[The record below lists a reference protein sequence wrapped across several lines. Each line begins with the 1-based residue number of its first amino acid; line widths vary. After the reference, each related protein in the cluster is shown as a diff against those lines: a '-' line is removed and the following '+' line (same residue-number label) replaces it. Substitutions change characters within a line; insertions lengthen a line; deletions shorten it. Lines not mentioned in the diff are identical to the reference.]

1 MNFIKIR
8 DVTDFVRNGAS
19 IKQPKQC
26 STGIPITRIET
37 VSNSVF
43 NWDKLGFADI
53 TDDKYKDYY
62 LKDKDV
68 LLSHINSAKF
78 LGRSVL
84 FEAKDNNPI
93 IHGMNLLCLRFM
105 QSKYCPKFFVWYSN
119 SRIAKNYFE
128 ENTKKAVNQAS
139 ITSTAIKEMPIPDLS
154 LPEQQKIAAHL
165 DSIQSA
171 IDNKKQQLQQLDEL
185 VKSKFVEMFG
195 DPITNSKNFPTK
207 KVIDVV
213 TLQRGYDLP
222 IQDRDSTGSIP
233 VYGSNGQLGTHSIS
247 KIDKGIV
254 TGRSG
259 TIGEVHLCNEPF
271 WPLNTTLFS
280 NNTHGNNLIY
290 LKYLLDFFDLKRFK
304 SGVGVPTLNRNEFH
318 DEQIIDVD
326 FELQNDFAAY
336 VQKIDSAKSIIKTQ
350 LNDLNELL
358 ESKMDFYFGE

>member
-1 MNFIKIR
+1 MKKQLKEIITQIRGVSYKPTDIKSEI
-8 DVTDFVRNGAS
+8 D
-19 IKQPKQC
+19 
-26 STGIPITRIET
+26 GIPILRANNIQ
-37 VSNSVF
+37 
-43 NWDKLGFADI
+43 
-53 TDDKYKDYY
+53 DDGINLDELVYIDSKKVHEEQY
-62 LKDKDV
+62 LKKGDIVICASSGSK
-68 LLSHINSAKF
+68 
-78 LGRSVL
+78 
-84 FEAKDNNPI
+84 
-93 IHGMNLLCLRFM
+93 NLVGKAATYNKNEKASFGAFCKVVRVNESENLCKEFVQQYF
-105 QSKYCPKFFVWYSN
+105 QSKLYRNAIS
-119 SRIAKNYFE
+119 E
-128 ENTKKAVNQAS
+128 LS
-139 ITSTAIKEMPIPDLS
+139 IGANINNIKTEHIDALEINVPS
-154 LPEQQKIAAHL
+154 FPEQQKIAAHL

-171 IDNKKQQLQQLDEL
+171 IDNKKQQLAQLDEL

-195 DPITNSKNFPTK
+195 DPITNNKNFPTK

-233 VYGSNGQLGTHSIS
+233 VYGSNGKLGTHSIS

-318 DEQIIDVD
+318 DEQIIDVPI
-326 FELQNDFAAY
+326 ELQNTFAEY

>member
-128 ENTKKAVNQAS
+128 ENTKMIKA
-139 ITSTAIKEMPIPDLS
+139 
-154 LPEQQKIAAHL
+154 
-165 DSIQSA
+165 
-171 IDNKKQQLQQLDEL
+171 
-185 VKSKFVEMFG
+185 
-195 DPITNSKNFPTK
+195 
-207 KVIDVV
+207 
-213 TLQRGYDLP
+213 
-222 IQDRDSTGSIP
+222 
-233 VYGSNGQLGTHSIS
+233 
-247 KIDKGIV
+247 
-254 TGRSG
+254 
-259 TIGEVHLCNEPF
+259 
-271 WPLNTTLFS
+271 
-280 NNTHGNNLIY
+280 
-290 LKYLLDFFDLKRFK
+290 
-304 SGVGVPTLNRNEFH
+304 
-318 DEQIIDVD
+318 
-326 FELQNDFAAY
+326 
-336 VQKIDSAKSIIKTQ
+336 
-350 LNDLNELL
+350 
-358 ESKMDFYFGE
+358 

>member
-1 MNFIKIR
+1 MKKFEEILIDQTKTATKIPQSDYLENGKYR
-8 DVTDFVRNGAS
+8 IFDQGKEYSVGFSNDENGVVTDFPYIIFGDHTRVVKFVNEPCFIGAD
-19 IKQPKQC
+19 
-26 STGIPITRIET
+26 G
-37 VSNSVF
+37 V
-43 NWDKLGFADI
+43 KLL
-53 TDDKYKDYY
+53 KVVNKDF
-62 LKDKDV
+62 D
-68 LLSHINSAKF
+68 
-78 LGRSVL
+78 
-84 FEAKDNNPI
+84 
-93 IHGMNLLCLRFM
+93 
-105 QSKYCPKFFVWYSN
+105 SKYIYYNILAKPIESQGYARHFKFV
-119 SRIAKNYFE
+119 
-128 ENTKKAVNQAS
+128 
-139 ITSTAIKEMPIPDLS
+139 KEIMFTEKSLS
-154 LPEQQKIAAHL
+154 EQQKIAAHL

-171 IDNKKQQLQQLDEL
+171 IDNKKQQFQQLDEL

-326 FELQNDFAAY
+326 FELQTTFAEY

-350 LNDLNELL
+350 LADLQELL
-358 ESKMDFYFGE
+358 DSKMDEYFGE

>member
-1 MNFIKIR
+1 MKK
-8 DVTDFVRNGAS
+8 A
-19 IKQPKQC
+19 
-26 STGIPITRIET
+26 
-37 VSNSVF
+37 
-43 NWDKLGFADI
+43 
-53 TDDKYKDYY
+53 
-62 LKDKDV
+62 LKDLLDYEQPTKYIVSTENYSDDFKTPV
-68 LLSHINSAKF
+68 LTAGKSFILGYTDEISGIFSGTKEPVIIFDDFTRDTKYVDFDFKVKSSAMKI
-78 LGRSVL
+78 LHKKNAEDS
-84 FEAKDNNPI
+84 
-93 IHGMNLLCLRFM
+93 LRFFHYAI
-105 QSKYCPKFFVWYSN
+105 QNIDYKPFNHKRLWISDFSN
-119 SRIAKNYFE
+119 FE
-128 ENTKKAVNQAS
+128 IDYKSPE
-139 ITSTAIKEMPIPDLS
+139 
-154 LPEQQKIAAHL
+154 EQQKIAAHL

-171 IDNKKQQLQQLDEL
+171 IDNKKQQLQQFDEL

-195 DPITNSKNFPTK
+195 DPITNSKNFSTK

-326 FELQNDFAAY
+326 FELQNTFAKY

-350 LNDLNELL
+350 LVDLQELL
-358 ESKMDFYFGE
+358 DSKMDEYFGEL